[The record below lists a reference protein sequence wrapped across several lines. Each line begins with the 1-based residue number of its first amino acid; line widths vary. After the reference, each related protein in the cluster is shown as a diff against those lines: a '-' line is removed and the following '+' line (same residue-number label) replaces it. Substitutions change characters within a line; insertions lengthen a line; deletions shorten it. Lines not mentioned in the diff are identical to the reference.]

1 MEQIAV
7 ANNADAAAALHVARC
22 AHAALVYAAA
32 ARRTYIACS
41 TRFPA
46 LCAHAV
52 TMYVACGSVPR
63 VHELLPLHD
72 AHQLLGVAR
81 ARPRVGAT
89 IGDVLCVVS
98 ALRSADGGGSG
109 CSDEEEYYEYE
120 YESDEEE
127 EEEYDNEDQ
136 NDVEESQKK
145 PAEKGDKKSAVTKKA
160 SSSTQRANAADVD
173 DGYTTAQE

>member
-98 ALRSADGGGSG
+98 VLLSAATADD
-109 CSDEEEYYEYE
+109 DEDEYYEYE

-127 EEEYDNEDQ
+127 EEEDDNEEE
-136 NDVEESQKK
+136 NAEEESEKK
-145 PAEKGDKKSAVTKKA
+145 ATEKDDKKSRVTKKA